1 VLFLISSQI
10 AYQKQQTQIQDNL
23 KDSVEKQSMK
33 SLERLSN
40 LLQPNSEDNE
50 PELLETSLAVDA
62 METTTID
69 MRGEN
74 KAPAKKS
81 KRRKHSL
88 KSSKRST
95 EKQQKYEKQRPK
107 HFVQF

>member
-1 VLFLISSQI
+1 MSSQV
-10 AYQKQQTQIQDNL
+10 AYKKQQTQIQDNL

-40 LLQPNSEDNE
+40 LLQPNSDGTE
-50 PELLETSLAVDA
+50 PELLETSLAVVDA
-62 METTTID
+62 METTTVD
-69 MRGEN
+69 SRGEN
-74 KAPAKKS
+74 KIPARKTKG
-81 KRRKHSL
+81 RKHSL

-95 EKQQKYEKQRPK
+95 EKLKKQRPK